1 MRRQSKVESFGGS
14 PVCQPAGVVE
24 KPVLKIY
31 IFVGM
36 EEVLKRY
43 GRRIKCNLCDES
55 ND

>member
-1 MRRQSKVESFGGS
+1 MSQLEEVKF
-14 PVCQPAGVVE
+14 AGVVV
-24 KPVLKIY
+24 KTVLKTY
-31 IFVGM
+31 VFVGM